1 MSNTNF
7 GDLIQCSPAA
17 RSAWRWAKS
26 IGAMTVIVGVTFWC
40 GATTGYWIGIANE
53 RERSVEE
60 VERLQTAYG
69 LRLDLLTGKTEAA
82 ADSARTAANAAAGS
96 SAAVE
101 QAASEVQ
108 AAALRAQQAAK
119 SAQRA
124 ASGKHAAP
132 DAP

>member
-26 IGAMTVIVGVTFWC
+26 IGAMTVIVGGTFWC
-40 GATTGYWIGIANE
+40 GATTGYWVGVANE
-53 RERSVEE
+53 RERSQEE

-69 LRLDLLTGKTEAA
+69 LRLDLLTGKTQAA
-82 ADSARTAANAAAGS
+82 ADSARDAADAAVGS

-101 QAASEVQ
+101 QAATEVQ
-108 AAALRAQQAAK
+108 AAALRAQQAVK
-119 SAQRA
+119 SVQRA
-124 ASGKHAAP
+124 STGKHAAP

>member
-7 GDLIQCSPAA
+7 GELMQCSPTA
-17 RSAWRWAKS
+17 RNAWRWAKS
-26 IGAMTVIVGVTFWC
+26 IGAMTVIVGGTFWC
-40 GATTGYWIGIANE
+40 GATTGYWVGVANE
-53 RERSVEE
+53 RERSQEE

-69 LRLDLLTGKTEAA
+69 LRLGVLTGKTEAA
-82 ADSARTAANAAAGS
+82 ADSARSAADAAVGS

-108 AAALRAQQAAK
+108 AAAHRAQQAVK

-124 ASGKHAAP
+124 SSGKHAAP

>member
-7 GDLIQCSPAA
+7 GNVIQCSPAA

-26 IGAMTVIVGVTFWC
+26 IGAMTVIVGGTFWC
-40 GATTGYWIGIANE
+40 GATTGYWVGVANE
-53 RERSVEE
+53 RDRSQAE
-60 VERLQTAYG
+60 VGRLQTAYG
-69 LRLDLLTGKTEAA
+69 LRLDLLTGKTQAA
-82 ADSARTAANAAAGS
+82 ADSARDAADAAVGS

-101 QAASEVQ
+101 LAASEVQ

-119 SAQRA
+119 SVQRA
-124 ASGKHAAP
+124 SSGKHAAP

>member
-26 IGAMTVIVGVTFWC
+26 IGAMTVIVGGTFWC
-40 GATTGYWIGIANE
+40 GATTGYWVGVANE
-53 RERSVEE
+53 RDRSQEE

-69 LRLDLLTGKTEAA
+69 LRLDLLTGKTQAA
-82 ADSARTAANAAAGS
+82 ADSARDAADAAVGS

-119 SAQRA
+119 SVQRA
-124 ASGKHAAP
+124 SSGKHAAP